1 MHRRP
6 LIAALLALTL
16 ALPPAAAARA
26 RFAFPGGEVL
36 AGPGVTGRVLVH
48 RGVRSSHLEH
58 ARDVWVW
65 LPPGYD
71 ASRRERYPVLYAHDG
86 NNLFDPRSA
95 FLGREWR
102 LDEVADELIRA
113 GQLPRIVIVGV
124 GNSPARLDEYTWV
137 RGTAQGQTAGGRGAA
152 YARFLVE
159 ELKPAIDRRYRTK
172 TTPADTAVMGSSLGG
187 LISLYLGIHHRGTF
201 GRLGIVSPSVW
212 WADRAALQHAEA
224 LPMGLRVWLDIGM
237 HEGDAGTP
245 PPAVANAR
253 ALLTVLENLGY
264 DQGAELAYFEDA
276 NGHHDEPSWSKRAPR
291 ILRFLF
297 DDR

>member
-1 MHRRP
+1 MHLRP
-6 LIAALLALTL
+6 LIAFLAIAL
-16 ALPPAAAARA
+16 ALPPPAAARA
-26 RFAFPGGEVL
+26 RFALPGGEVL
-36 AGPGVTGRVLVH
+36 TGPGITGRVMVH
-48 RGVRSSHLEH
+48 RGVRSSHLAH
-58 ARDVWVW
+58 PRDVWVW
-65 LPPGYD
+65 LPPGYE
-71 ASRRERYPVLYAHDG
+71 AARRERYPVLYAHDG

-137 RGTAQGQTAGGRGAA
+137 RGTAQGQPAGGRGAA

-159 ELKPAIDRRYRTK
+159 ELKPAIDRRYRTR
-172 TTPADTAVMGSSLGG
+172 TGAADTAVMGSSLGA
-187 LISLYLGIHHRGTF
+187 LVSLYLGIHHGRTF
-201 GRLGIVSPSVW
+201 GRLGLVSPSVW
-212 WADRAALQHAEA
+212 WAERAALAHAQA
-224 LPMGLRVWLDIGM
+224 LPRGLRVWLDIGM
-237 HEGDAGTP
+237 HEGEAGTP

-291 ILRFLF
+291 ILRYLF
-297 DDR
+297 ADR